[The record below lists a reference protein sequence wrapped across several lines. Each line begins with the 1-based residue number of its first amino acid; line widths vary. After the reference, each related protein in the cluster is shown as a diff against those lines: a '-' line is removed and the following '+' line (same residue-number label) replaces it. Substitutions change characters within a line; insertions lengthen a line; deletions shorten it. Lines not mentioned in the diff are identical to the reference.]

1 MAAIIGMVIGAAI
14 VLRLFSLLFEW
25 AIFKRVMDDPLA
37 GKVTSLFAAWV
48 LVTLIL
54 ASGAVL
60 MRGGAILIF
69 GATAL
74 MLLPFAMRSGFKVR
88 RRIADEHG
96 LHADLEDTFS
106 YGAVGCPDAFLDR
119 RPPGRISPR
128 RHRIAP

>member
-1 MAAIIGMVIGAAI
+1 MAAIIGMVVGAAI
-14 VLRLFSLLFEW
+14 VLHLFSLLFEW

-48 LVTLIL
+48 LIALIL

-60 MRGGAILIF
+60 IRGGAILIY

-88 RRIADEHG
+88 RRIAEEND
-96 LHADLEDTFS
+96 LHADLEETFS
-106 YGAVGCPDAFLDR
+106 
-119 RPPGRISPR
+119 
-128 RHRIAP
+128 

>member
-106 YGAVGCPDAFLDR
+106 
-119 RPPGRISPR
+119 
-128 RHRIAP
+128 

>member
-25 AIFKRVMDDPLA
+25 AIFKRVMDDPVA

-48 LVTLIL
+48 LIALIL

-60 MRGGAILIF
+60 IRGGAILIY
-69 GATAL
+69 GAAAL

-88 RRIADEHG
+88 RRILEENSR
-96 LHADLEDTFS
+96 HADLEETFS
-106 YGAVGCPDAFLDR
+106 
-119 RPPGRISPR
+119 
-128 RHRIAP
+128 

>member
-25 AIFKRVMDDPLA
+25 AIFKRVMDDAVA

-48 LVTLIL
+48 LIALIL

-60 MRGGAILIF
+60 IRGGAILIY

-74 MLLPFAMRSGFKVR
+74 MLLPFAMRSGLKVR
-88 RRIADEHG
+88 KRIADEHG
-96 LHADLEDTFS
+96 LHADLEDTF
-106 YGAVGCPDAFLDR
+106 G
-119 RPPGRISPR
+119 
-128 RHRIAP
+128 